1 MIFVLNRSKLT
12 KRNICYGAKALVR
25 FGAKRALAEPRGY
38 FARGLNLSLRKTSP
52 EKPCMFVMGLAF
64 CDPRLLDRTIYLS

>member
-25 FGAKRALAEPRGY
+25 FGAKRALVEPRGY
-38 FARGLNLSLRKTSP
+38 YARGLNEAVSK
-52 EKPCMFVMGLAF
+52 MFQTR
-64 CDPRLLDRTIYLS
+64 DTEDTKH

>member
-25 FGAKRALAEPRGY
+25 FGAKRALVEPHGY
-38 FARGLNLSLRKTSP
+38 YARGLNYSQHSS
-52 EKPCMFVMGLAF
+52 
-64 CDPRLLDRTIYLS
+64 YLSSGAFVPINSQGTAKILEI

>member
-38 FARGLNLSLRKTSP
+38 FARGLNYTLAERLGLDYFWPLATQQAHGKTTFPS
-52 EKPCMFVMGLAF
+52 FW
-64 CDPRLLDRTIYLS
+64 